1 MTDDELK
8 VRLLDPVWRI
18 HNLYSVI
25 TDEAQQLP
33 LVLYPEQDHL
43 LKRMWYRNLVLKAR
57 QIGFTTF
64 IDAMAL
70 DQCLFNP
77 NYTAGIIAHSL
88 PDAQKIFRNKV
99 RKVYDA
105 LPKLVRELTPI
116 RTASASEIVFE
127 NGSSISVGT
136 SNRGGTLQFLH
147 VSEMGKIARRYPE
160 KATEIVTGAFEAVP
174 RHGLLFVESTAEG
187 RAGWFYE
194 AVMEAL
200 RRQQQGATDTALDFR
215 LHFFPWFSKDSYRI
229 DPAGVVFS
237 DADMRYFAELQA
249 KAGIRLDR
257 QQMAWYVKKRQ
268 VLGDNMLRE
277 YPGMA
282 EEAFQASVAGMIYA
296 DQMRSLRLLGRLG
309 AAPLRPE
316 YKVNTFWD
324 FGVNDHNS
332 IWLHQ
337 RIGAVNRFVRY
348 FQDQNQGLAHYW
360 KLLEGWRIENGAK
373 WGKHYLPHD
382 ADTRMQ
388 GANVFTRRQTLQ
400 ELGMASDSI
409 VVVPRIPSL
418 NDGISL
424 VKRVLPDCEFD
435 EQGCVDGIDALDN
448 YSRKWDEH
456 VGDWG
461 EPRHDVYSHGADAFR
476 QFAQAYAIV
485 PEDNLGS
492 GIAAYT
498 PASYGRAGY

>member
-8 VRLLDPVWRI
+8 ARLLDPAWRI
-18 HNLYSVI
+18 RSLYSVI
-25 TDEAQQLP
+25 TDDAQQIP
-33 LVLYPEQDHL
+33 FIPNPEQEL
-43 LKRMWYRNLVLKAR
+43 LHTRLWYRNLVLKAR
-57 QIGFTTF
+57 QLGFTTD
-64 IDAMAL
+64 IAVLAL

-105 LPKLVRELTPI
+105 LPRMVRELTPI

-136 SNRGGTLQFLH
+136 SSRGGTLQFLH

-160 KATEIVTGAFEAVP
+160 KAKEIVSGAFESVP
-174 RHGLLFVESTAEG
+174 RNGLLFVESTAEG

-200 RRQQQGATDTALDFR
+200 RRKQQGSKDTQLDFR
-215 LHFFPWFSKDSYRI
+215 LHFYPWFTKESYRI
-229 DPAGVVFS
+229 DPAGVIFTDS
-237 DADMRYFAELQA
+237 DMRYFAELQA
-249 KAGIRLDR
+249 KANVRLDR
-257 QQMAWYVKKRQ
+257 RQMAWYVKKRQ
-268 VLGDNMLRE
+268 VLGELMLRE
-277 YPGMA
+277 YPGTP

-296 DQMRSLRLLGRLG
+296 DQMKALRLLGKIG
-309 AAPLRPE
+309 TASLRPE

-388 GANVFTRRQTLQ
+388 GATVFTRRQTLQ
-400 ELGMASDSI
+400 ELGMTNDSI

-424 VKRVLPDCEFD
+424 TKRTLPDCEFD
-435 EQGCVDGIDALDN
+435 EEGCAEGIEALDN

-476 QFAQAYAIV
+476 QFAQAYAVV
-485 PEDNLGS
+485 PEETLGS
-492 GIAAYT
+492 GISSYT